1 MSDNQSN
8 NKRLAKNTIMLYFRM
23 IFLMIV
29 TLYTSRVTLHVL
41 GVNDFGIYNIVGGAV
56 VLFSF
61 LSTALNSACNRFFS
75 VAVGKGNIDDVQ
87 KVFSTALV
95 AHIYLTIIVAFLLE
109 TVGLWFVVN
118 KLNIPVG
125 RENVVRIIYHIAVLS
140 VCFNVTRTPFN
151 ASIIAHEKMDFYA
164 YTSIVEGILKLVI
177 VWVLLIIPF
186 DKLISY
192 SMLMMS
198 TIIII
203 NVWYMWYCRTRFEGN
218 HFIFKSDKKYMRE
231 MLTFSGWSMFG
242 GVADIG
248 WQQGTNII
256 LNMFHGVALN
266 AAMGITN
273 QIRGAVYSFVANLQS
288 AANPQIIKAYATN
301 DKDRFYTLINS
312 MSKYSFYLMLFF
324 SVPLILNMDFV
335 LSLWLGTP
343 PPHAV
348 NFAIL
353 ILIFSTI
360 GSLGGPL
367 WVSIQAT
374 GDVKFYSIITSV
386 ILLFNLPVTYYL
398 FYNNYL
404 PEAMLVARIII
415 AIFQTIWMFMYSH
428 HKVGLSIK
436 RYLLEVI
443 LPITLISLTTIFLTS
458 FWNNIFESGWT
469 HFIVTFIFSTF
480 VLLISIFLIGIS
492 HNERKV
498 VMKTLKRMKNN
509 KL

>member
-1 MSDNQSN
+1 MSNNQSN

-41 GVNDFGIYNIVGGAV
+41 GVDDFGIYNIVGGAV

-61 LSTALNSACNRFFS
+61 LSTALNTACNRFFS
-75 VAVGKGNIDDVQ
+75 VAVGSGKKDNVQ
-87 KVFSTALV
+87 KTFSTALV
-95 AHIYLTIIVAFLLE
+95 AHIYLTIVVAFLLE

-118 KLNIPVG
+118 KLNIPAG
-125 RENVVRIIYHIAVLS
+125 REDVVQIIYHIVVLS
-140 VCFNVTRTPFN
+140 VCFNITRTPFN
-151 ASIIAHEKMDFYA
+151 VSIIAHEKMDFYA

-192 SMLMMS
+192 SLLMMS
-198 TIIII
+198 TIIFI

-218 HFIFKSDKKYMRE
+218 RFIFTSDKKIMRD

-248 WQQGTNII
+248 WQHGSNII
-256 LNMFHGVALN
+256 LNIFHGVALN
-266 AAMGITN
+266 ATMGITN

-288 AANPQIIKAYATN
+288 AANPQIIKAYAAN
-301 DKDRFYTLINS
+301 DKERFYTLINA

-335 LSLWLGTP
+335 LHLWLGNP
-343 PPHAV
+343 PPHAI
-348 NFAIL
+348 NFARL
-353 ILIFSTI
+353 ILIFSTL

-367 WVSIQAT
+367 WVSVQAT
-374 GDVKFYSIITSV
+374 GDVKNYSIITSA
-386 ILLFNLPVTYYL
+386 ILLLNLPATYCL
-398 FYNNYL
+398 FTYSYS
-404 PEAMLVARIII
+404 PETMLIARITISL
-415 AIFQTIWMFMYSH
+415 FQTIWMFFYSH
-428 HKVGLSIK
+428 QKVGLGVK

-443 LPITLISLTTIFLTS
+443 LPITMVSLTTIFLTI
-458 FWNNIFESGWT
+458 FWDYVFESGWT
-469 HFIVTFIFSTF
+469 HFIVTSFFSTLVLF
-480 VLLISIFLIGIS
+480 VSIFLIGIS
-492 HNERKV
+492 QSERMV
-498 VMKTLKRMKNN
+498 VIRSLKKIKNN
-509 KL
+509 WL